1 MKQDKKDDR
10 TYLEY
15 FWNQLP
21 STDDV
26 VTFIPVV
33 IAGMATKILEVESHN
48 ITDFTCHAAHEYVL
62 KNPVRSAAVLL
73 TIAGLSYAVY
83 NISTED
89 KEGKKL
95 LKEQEE
101 VMQEKSKVLTDFL
114 EDIRNVHGSERRIEV
129 AMGAIEQFHD
139 ELIEDFKN
147 GKGINQD
154 RIDNIKFVYQGLL
167 EGLPKEAT
175 EKVIKHS
182 LEFIDSLRTCDEM
195 QKNLK
200 QGTKFADRFCNKQ
213 GATERGL

>member
-1 MKQDKKDDR
+1 MKHEKKDNR

-15 FWNQLP
+15 FWDKLP

-26 VTFIPVV
+26 ITFMPVM
-33 IAGMATKILEVESHN
+33 IAGMGTKVLEVESTN
-48 ITDFTCHAAHEYVL
+48 ITDFACHVAHEYIL
-62 KNPVRSAAVLL
+62 KDPVKSAAVLL
-73 TIAGLSYAVY
+73 TIAGLSYAIY
-83 NISTED
+83 NISTAD

-95 LKEQEE
+95 LQEQEDI
-101 VMQEKSKVLTDFL
+101 MREKSKVLTDFL
-114 EDIRNVHGSERRIEV
+114 EDIRSVHGSERRIEV

-147 GKGINQD
+147 GKGINQA
-154 RIDNIKFVYQGLL
+154 RIDDIKFVYQGLL

-182 LEFIDSLRTCDEM
+182 LEFIDSLKICDEM

-200 QGTKFADRFCNKQ
+200 QGTKFADRFRSNQ
-213 GATERGL
+213 GSMERSL